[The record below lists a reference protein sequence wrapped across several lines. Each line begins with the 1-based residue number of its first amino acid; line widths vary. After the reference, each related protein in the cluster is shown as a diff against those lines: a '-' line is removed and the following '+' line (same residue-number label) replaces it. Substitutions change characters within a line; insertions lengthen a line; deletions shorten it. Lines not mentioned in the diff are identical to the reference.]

1 MESKTNHV
9 LDTADLLD
17 INISDYV
24 LYLGDDGQL
33 DLKSLNSVPDPE
45 QECCE
50 FPDEQVKQGLK
61 ARSNEKLVVKSS
73 SDLDRTKLSDEDNNL
88 RKGFLSALSKN
99 CNFNKHAVY
108 LNIQARLQKR
118 NAEKAAL
125 EREEQNSKVT
135 ILDSS
140 LTKFVCVFSACG
152 DQFSSLHLLRSHQ
165 FSEHWKTLVPNI
177 HDPAVNCA
185 LCHKEFPQNL
195 IGAHMLGFHEKKKLT
210 VPCCQCGDMFSQHD
224 VFFDHMT
231 SHFNE
236 DSKPSQPD
244 PISPKPSVDES
255 IAIPELVPPILG
267 SIVNPQIASNLN
279 VVVQQT
285 SNLSSSVASA
295 VSNEAFSSTIH
306 PSNLIP
312 DGAAKVRDIFAPSS
326 TSRPPMSSLEALSDA
341 STSKTQTIWLRS
353 DLMTQKTPVIRPG
366 RFKVP
371 ATQDSTP
378 IFKFPFPAQVRIPEY
393 FNFSGT
399 QPSDPKP
406 VPVLFRFGSPAPISA
421 SAKPEASNPNTSKS
435 KFPFPSIC
443 PGFFKST
450 CERK

>member
-125 EREEQNSKVT
+125 ERKQQTSKVT

-140 LTKFVCVFSACG
+140 LTKFVCVFPACG
-152 DQFSSLHLLRSHQ
+152 GQFSKLHLLRRHQ
-165 FSEHWKTLVPNI
+165 FYEHWKTLVPSI
-177 HDPAVNCA
+177 PDPAVNCA
-185 LCHKEFPQNL
+185 LCHKKFPQNL
-195 IGAHMLGFHEKKKLT
+195 IGAHMLGFHEKKKLA

-224 VFFDHMT
+224 VFLNHMT
-231 SHFNE
+231 SHSNE
-236 DSKPSQPD
+236 DFKPSQPD
-244 PISPKPSVDES
+244 PISPKPSIDES
-255 IAIPELVPPILG
+255 ISIPESVPHTL
-267 SIVNPQIASNLN
+267 SSSVNPQIASKLN
-279 VVVQQT
+279 VIVQQT
-285 SNLSSSVASA
+285 SNSSSSVASEIF
-295 VSNEAFSSTIH
+295 NEVFPSTIQ
-306 PSNLIP
+306 PAP
-312 DGAAKVRDIFAPSS
+312 EGAAKVKDIFSPNSTPSS
-326 TSRPPMSSLEALSDA
+326 LKALANVSSF
-341 STSKTQTIWLRS
+341 KTQTIWLRS
-353 DLMTQKTPVIRPG
+353 DLMTQKTPVIRPS

-371 ATQDSTP
+371 APKDSTP
-378 IFKFPFPAQVRIPEY
+378 IFKFPFPTQVRIPEY
-393 FNFSGT
+393 FNFSRT
-399 QPSDPKP
+399 HPSDPKAVPALFKFESP
-406 VPVLFRFGSPAPISA
+406 VPISA
-421 SAKPEASNPNTSKS
+421 LTKPEVSDPNTSK
-435 KFPFPSIC
+435 
-443 PGFFKST
+443 GNQQ
-450 CERK
+450 